1 MSRVHALLLG
11 IAAGSV
17 APAAAQVMVNGPQG
31 CDLVTGLADGAVFHA
46 LDEEHMIFDFA
57 VLEAIE
63 YHCAFEPAFSP
74 YLEDGEIQTRIGYC
88 MEPGPFLT
96 PGVFTLMDR
105 GDGMAQLDSSFSDD
119 PILLDICGIP

>member
-1 MSRVHALLLG
+1 
-11 IAAGSV
+11 
-17 APAAAQVMVNGPQG
+17 
-31 CDLVTGLADGAVFHA
+31 

-63 YHCAFEPAFSP
+63 YHCAFEPAFDP
-74 YLEDGEIQTRIGYC
+74 DLEDGDIQIRICYC

-105 GDGMAQLDSSFSDD
+105 GDGMAQLDSSLSDD
-119 PILLDICGIP
+119 PILLDICVMH